1 MILMIILAIYLAS
14 CFAIAIDMELPMLS
28 VMSGIAIIAFAVLCE
43 YYVIL

>member
-1 MILMIILAIYLAS
+1 MIPMIILAIYLAS
-14 CFAIAIDMELPMLS
+14 CFAIAIDMERPMLS

>member
-1 MILMIILAIYLAS
+1 MIPMIILAVYLAS

-28 VMSGIAIIAFAVLCE
+28 VMSSITIIAFAVLCK